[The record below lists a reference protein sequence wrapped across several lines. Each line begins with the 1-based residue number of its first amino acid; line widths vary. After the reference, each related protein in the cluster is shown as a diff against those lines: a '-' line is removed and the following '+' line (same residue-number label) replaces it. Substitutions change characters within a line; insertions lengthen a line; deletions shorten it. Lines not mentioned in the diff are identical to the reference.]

1 MRLSRLVL
9 AVAGLLAAASPSW
22 GQVTPAATVNGSITI
37 TAGNT
42 FQQVL
47 AVIGAPPTPRRS
59 ITIQNNNTNG
69 DNCWVFIGA
78 TATATK
84 ATSMLLG
91 PGGSYQRYFPYL
103 PSDNIAATCATTSD
117 TLYVDTQ

>member
-1 MRLSRLVL
+1 MKKLF
-9 AVAGLLAAASPSW
+9 AVFFLLFAAPAFA
-22 GQVTPAATVNGSITI
+22 QTDAATTNSAATI

-47 AVIGAPPTPRRS
+47 AALGVSPAIRRS
-59 ITIQNNNTNG
+59 LTIENNNTNG

-78 TATATK
+78 TASATK
-84 ATSMLLG
+84 GTSILLT
-91 PGGSYQRYFPYL
+91 PGGSYTRYYPYV

-117 TLYVDTQ
+117 TLYVDSQ